1 MKNPNRHYIKA
12 SVLQASTIIE
22 LENLLDFTRFI
33 EVHSHKE
40 IFLLSEAAKFAVL
53 NNSTLLQLDCNG
65 YETIEDYKKAL
76 QSGFPNAVTFYDAV
90 TTGITT
96 YEAYDLISKCGISD
110 KYIYDAIEK
119 QGYLSGFEAYKS
131 HIEEK
136 KNIPKEH
143 NFQNP
148 FELYTFAN
156 KNGFKD
162 YLNFFKAFE
171 KGFFQLSDF
180 KVATEKGFSTA
191 EDYKDAMAK
200 GFPNQ
205 ETYLRAKEV
214 AVATFQ
220 QLTQKENLEIAY
232 PNLLHDQSI
241 LLFILSK
248 LEQGK
253 KASVNKIS
261 ALLDADLI
269 EYKHPETCEI
279 FSWFSSSLQDAN
291 AISDFLRSNNE
302 VRKFGTYDPD
312 GEFFEVNTIKDR
324 SIVIDGSNV
333 AHNTKKGK
341 EEKPT
346 IANLILMVNFLK
358 SKGFTDILI
367 IADASLRHKLADLDN
382 LEKLSSIAKYEI
394 APAATTAD
402 SYLISH
408 VKSKHCLLL
417 SNDTFKDHKMLDSWT
432 ALNIDYYRLTF
443 MITDGE
449 VFMPDLK

>member
-22 LENLLDFTRFI
+22 LENLTDFTRFV

-40 IFLLSEAAKFAVL
+40 IFILSEATKFAVL
-53 NNSTLLQLDCNG
+53 NNSTLLQLDSNG
-65 YETIEDYKKAL
+65 YNSIEDYKKAL
-76 QSGFPNAVTFYDAV
+76 QSGFPDAATFYDALS
-90 TTGITT
+90 TGITT

-119 QGYLSGFEAYKS
+119 QGYLNGFETYKS
-131 HIEEK
+131 HIEKEEIAK
-136 KNIPKEH
+136 KEH

-162 YLNFFKAFE
+162 FPNFFKAFE
-171 KGFFQLSDF
+171 RGFMQLSEF
-180 KVATEKGFSTA
+180 KVATEKGFCDA
-191 EDYKDAMAK
+191 GEYKNAMTK

-205 ETYLRAKEV
+205 ETFKRAIETNV
-214 AVATFQ
+214 ETFQ
-220 QLTQKENLEIAY
+220 QLSQKENLEIAY

-261 ALLDADLI
+261 LLLETDLD
-269 EYKHPETCEI
+269 EYKNPETKEI
-279 FSWFSSSLQDAN
+279 FSWFSTSLQDLT
-291 AISDFLRSNNE
+291 AISEFLKSNHD
-302 VRKFGTYDPD
+302 VKKFGTYDPD

-341 EEKPT
+341 EEKPI
-346 IANLILMVNFLK
+346 IANLIIMVNFLK

-367 IADASLRHKLADLDN
+367 IADASLRHKLADLEN
-382 LEKLSSIAKYEI
+382 LEELSKIAKYEI

-402 SYLISH
+402 SFLISH

-417 SNDTFKDHKMLDSWT
+417 SNDTFKDHKILDSWT